1 MAEPPVQ
8 GSTFHYQ
15 GQSEKITHGPQI
27 AGLLKRVRDNRV
39 LLSVRVP
46 GSDAIFN
53 SLLLE
58 VDVERNFILLD
69 ELNPR
74 LGHELACQAR
84 QIRVHCQC
92 QGVEL
97 SFVCPIDV
105 GQGQRGISF
114 YRATLPDAVNY
125 LQRRSNFR
133 VRVGRHASV
142 PVQLPLGETLEGELI
157 DLSLGGF
164 GASLPDRAELARGQ
178 IVESCSIRLPN
189 CDPLTTELEIRF
201 VQRDKQRQ
209 ILRIGARFRGL
220 DPLRQNLLRRVIT
233 QLEREM
239 LRRKART

>member
-8 GSTFHYQ
+8 GSASHYQ

-53 SLLLE
+53 SLLL
-58 VDVERNFILLD
+58 DIDIERNLILLD
-69 ELNPR
+69 ELNPH

-97 SFVCPIDV
+97 SFVCQIEV

-114 YRATLPDAVNY
+114 YRAALPDTVNY
-125 LQRRSNFR
+125 LQRRSNYR
-133 VRVGRHASV
+133 VRVGRHLRV
-142 PVQLPLGETLEGELI
+142 PVQIPLAEPLEGELI

-164 GASLPDRAELARGQ
+164 GASVPAPADFMRGQ
-178 IVESCSIRLPN
+178 IIEACSIRLPN
-189 CDPLTTELEIRF
+189 CDPLTAELEVRF
-201 VQRDKQRQ
+201 VQRDNQHHTV
-209 ILRIGARFRGL
+209 RIGASFRNL